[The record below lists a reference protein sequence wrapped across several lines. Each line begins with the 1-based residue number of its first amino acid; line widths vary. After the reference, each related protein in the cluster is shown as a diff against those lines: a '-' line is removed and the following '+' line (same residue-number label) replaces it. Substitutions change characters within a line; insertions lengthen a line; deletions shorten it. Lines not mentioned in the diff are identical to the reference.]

1 MVCVYPGC
9 TAPPFTDAVLA
20 KALPAQAFAAY
31 ATAKERVAEQRI
43 NAELEAG
50 FEQRLQIERAKVGD
64 GALRALAARGG
75 ASQLH
80 TLRLFLC
87 TGVSGAGV
95 AAVGRGCPRLTA
107 LDLSGSG

>member
-1 MVCVYPGC
+1 MASVDDAAVGRLARACAHLASLDLSGC
-9 TAPPFTDAVLA
+9 
-20 KALPAQAFAAY
+20 
-31 ATAKERVAEQRI
+31 
-43 NAELEAG
+43 
-50 FEQRLQIERAKVGD
+50 AKVGD

-107 LDLSGSG
+107 LDLSGSGQAPEP